1 MISWLYLIAFVLSL
15 YMFAS
20 FVIHNKK
27 VDTLLMLFGLLVV
40 INCAGYYFLYS
51 SKTLE
56 MAIFSNKFLYVGGC
70 FAPLFT
76 VLLLCRLCNIRMP
89 KPLIT
94 LLSLFSSVVW
104 ALVFTIGKSTIYYK
118 HMDLCFADGYAYLV
132 KEYGPAHIL
141 YPIMI
146 VLYGLLMLYYMFY
159 AIHKRNEVS
168 IQVILTIGTTGVA
181 VISMYIL
188 EKILHL
194 NVALAPFGYLLGL
207 GLITKYYARINM
219 YDLSSNL
226 AVSIE
231 KMEDYAY
238 LIFDDQYRYFHA
250 NALAKELFPEIK
262 EWNIDQAVPESETY
276 LYKTVVQYLMDW
288 DEKDSADRT
297 INVNDSYFKLHIRTI
312 DYGRKENVG
321 YLLELSD
328 CTSEQKYYTVMEEYN
343 ARMEKEIFE
352 KTRELRVQQIQTKNF
367 FLQTVIAL
375 SEAVDAK
382 DRYTSGHSRRV
393 AEYSRK
399 IAARMGKSKEELDDI
414 YYTGLL
420 HDVGKIRIPVEI
432 INKPGKLT
440 DDEFNIIK
448 VHPVTGYHILRSI
461 SENSSIAI
469 AAKYHHER
477 YDGKGYPNGLSGN
490 NIPEIAR
497 ILCVADSYD
506 AMTSN
511 RSYRNALPQDVVRS
525 ELEKGKGTQFDP
537 QIANIM
543 LQLMD
548 EDVHYLMRQTDS
560 SIYHILIVDDDAMNH
575 KIISHIM
582 KDEPEYRLFYANGGI
597 DALEKMKVHFYD
609 LIMLD
614 VKMADMDG
622 LETLK
627 RIREFSKVPVVLMTG
642 DKTLNA
648 SSDFTKLGCDDYI
661 TKPFLPMLIKEVIHN
676 MSKRDN
682 L

>member
-1 MISWLYLIAFVLSL
+1 MISWLYLIAFLLSL
-15 YMFAS
+15 YMLAS
-20 FVIHNKK
+20 FVINNKK
-27 VDTLLMLFGLLVV
+27 VDSLLILFALLVV
-40 INCAGYYFLYS
+40 INCAGYYFLYT
-51 SKTLE
+51 SKVLE
-56 MAIFSNKFLYVGGC
+56 MAIFANKFLYFGGC

-76 VLLLCRLCNIRMP
+76 VLLLCRLCNIKMP
-89 KPLIT
+89 KPLIAFLT
-94 LLSLFSSVVW
+94 LYSSVVW
-104 ALVFTIGKSTIYYK
+104 AFVFTIGKSGIYYK
-118 HMDLCFADGYAYLV
+118 HVELCFGDGYAYLA
-132 KEYGPAHIL
+132 KDYGPAHTL

-159 AIHKRNEVS
+159 AIHKRSEVS
-168 IQVILTIGTTGVA
+168 VQVILTIGTTGVA

-194 NVALAPFGYLLGL
+194 NVALVPFAYLLGL
-207 GLITKYYARINM
+207 GLIAKYYTRISM

-226 AVSIE
+226 AVSME

-238 LIFDDQYRYFHA
+238 LIFDNQYRYFHA
-250 NALAKELFPEIK
+250 NSLAKELFPEIK
-262 EWNIDQAVPESETY
+262 DWNIDQAVPESETY
-276 LYKTVVQYLMDW
+276 LYKAVVQYLIDW
-288 DEKDSADRT
+288 DEKDTGDRT
-297 INVNDSYFKLHIRTI
+297 INVNESYFKLHIRAI

-321 YLLELSD
+321 FLLELSD

-352 KTRELRVQQIQTKNF
+352 KTRELRTQQIQTKNF

-477 YDGKGYPNGLSGN
+477 YDGKGYPNGLSGT

-525 ELEKGKGTQFDP
+525 EIEKGKGTQFDP

-543 LQLMD
+543 LQLID

-582 KDEPEYRLFYANGGI
+582 QDEPEYRLFYANGGI
-597 DALEKMKVHFYD
+597 DALEKMKTHFYD
-609 LIMLD
+609 LILLD

-627 RIREFSKVPVVLMTG
+627 RIREFSKIPVVLMTG

-676 MSKRDN
+676 MSKREN
-682 L
+682 I

>member
-1 MISWLYLIAFVLSL
+1 MISWLYLIAFLLSL

-20 FVIHNKK
+20 FVINNKK
-27 VDTLLMLFGLLVV
+27 VDSLLILFALTVV
-40 INCAGYYFLYS
+40 SNCAGYYFLYTS
-51 SKTLE
+51 QSLE
-56 MAIFSNKFLYVGGC
+56 MAIFSNKVLYVGGC

-76 VLLLCRLCNIRMP
+76 VLLLCRLCDIRMP

-94 LLSLFSSVVW
+94 FLTLYSTIVW
-104 ALVFTIGKSTIYYK
+104 AFVFTIDKSTIYYK
-118 HMDLCFADGYAYLV
+118 HVELCFADGYNYLV
-132 KEYGPAHIL
+132 KDYGPVHTI

-146 VLYGLLMLYYMFY
+146 VIYGLLMLYYMIY
-159 AIHKRNEVS
+159 AIRKKGKVS
-168 IQVILTIGTTGVA
+168 VHVILTIGATGVA
-181 VISMYIL
+181 VISMYVL

-194 NVALAPFGYLLGL
+194 NVALVPLGYLIGL
-207 GLITKYYARINM
+207 GLITKYYARISM

-226 AVSIE
+226 AVAME
-231 KMEDYAY
+231 KMDDYAY
-238 LIFDDQYRYFHA
+238 LIFDKQYRYFYA

-262 EWNIDQAVPESETY
+262 DWNVDQLVPESETY
-276 LYKTVVQYLMDW
+276 MYKTVVQYLLDW
-288 DEKDSADRT
+288 DHKDNGERT
-297 INVNDSYFKLHIRTI
+297 INVNDRYFKLDIRSI
-312 DYGRKENVG
+312 SYGRKKDVG

-343 ARMEKEIFE
+343 ASMEKEIE
-352 KTRELRVQQIQTKNF
+352 NKTRELRMQQIQTKNF

-393 AEYSRK
+393 AEYSRRM
-399 IAARMGKSKEELDDI
+399 AARMGKSKEEMEDI

-420 HDVGKIRIPVEI
+420 HDVGKIRIPVDI

-440 DDEFNIIK
+440 EDEYNIIK
-448 VHPVTGYHILRSI
+448 IHPVTGYHILRSI

-477 YDGKGYPNGLSGN
+477 YDGKGYPNGLSGE

-525 ELEKGKGTQFDP
+525 EIEKGKGTQFDP
-537 QIANIM
+537 DIADIM
-543 LQLMD
+543 LQMMD

-560 SIYHILIVDDDAMNH
+560 SNYHILVVDDDSMNH

-609 LIMLD
+609 LILLD

-622 LETLK
+622 LETLR

-642 DKTLNA
+642 DKTLNT

-676 MSKRDN
+676 MSKRDSF
-682 L
+682 

>member
-1 MISWLYLIAFVLSL
+1 MISWLYLIAFLLSL

-20 FVIHNKK
+20 FVINNKK
-27 VDTLLMLFGLLVV
+27 VDTLLILFALMVV
-40 INCAGYYFLYS
+40 INCAGYYFLYT
-51 SKTLE
+51 SKSLE

-76 VLLLCRLCNIRMP
+76 ILLLCRLCNVKMP
-89 KPLIT
+89 KPLIAFLT
-94 LLSLFSSVVW
+94 LYSGVVW
-104 ALVFTIGKSTIYYK
+104 AFVFTIGKSGIYYK
-118 HMDLCFADGYAYLV
+118 HAELCFGDGYAYLA
-132 KEYGPAHIL
+132 KDYGPAHIL

-146 VLYGLLMLYYMFY
+146 IVYGLLMLYYMFY
-159 AIHKRNEVS
+159 AIHKRSEVS
-168 IQVILTIGTTGVA
+168 LQVILTIGITGVA

-194 NVALAPFGYLLGL
+194 NVALVPLGYLLGL
-207 GLITKYYARINM
+207 GLIAKYYTRINM

-238 LIFDDQYRYFHA
+238 LIFDKQYRYFNA

-262 EWNIDQAVPESETY
+262 EWNIDQPVPKSETY
-276 LYKTVVQYLMDW
+276 LYKTVIQYLMAW
-288 DEKDSADRT
+288 DAQDSGDRT
-297 INVNDSYFKLHIRTI
+297 INVNDRYYKLHIRTI

-321 YLLELSD
+321 FLLELSD

-343 ARMEKEIFE
+343 ASMEKEIFE
-352 KTRELRVQQIQTKNF
+352 KTRELRKQQIQTKNF

-393 AEYSRK
+393 AEYSK
-399 IAARMGKSKEELDDI
+399 KMATRMGKSKEEIDDI

-448 VHPVTGYHILRSI
+448 IHPVTGYHILRSI

-477 YDGKGYPNGLSGN
+477 YDGKGYPNGLSGT

-511 RSYRNALPQDVVRS
+511 RSYRNALPQEVVRS
-525 ELEKGKGTQFDP
+525 EIEKGKGTQFDP
-537 QIANIM
+537 EIADIM
-543 LQLMD
+543 LQLID
-548 EDVHYLMRQTDS
+548 EDTHYLMRQTDS

-609 LIMLD
+609 LVMLD

-622 LETLK
+622 LETLR

-642 DKTLNA
+642 DKTLNT

-661 TKPFLPMLIKEVIHN
+661 TKPFLPLLIKEVIHN
-676 MSKRDN
+676 MSKKVRN
-682 L
+682 

>member
-1 MISWLYLIAFVLSL
+1 MISWLYLIAFLLSL

-20 FVIHNKK
+20 FVINNKK
-27 VDTLLMLFGLLVV
+27 VDSLLILFALTVV
-40 INCAGYYFLYS
+40 SNCAGYYFLYTS
-51 SKTLE
+51 HSLE
-56 MAIFSNKFLYVGGC
+56 MAIFSNKVLYVGGC

-76 VLLLCRLCNIRMP
+76 VLLLCRLCDIRMP

-94 LLSLFSSVVW
+94 FLTLYSTIVW
-104 ALVFTIGKSTIYYK
+104 AFVFTIDKSTIYYK
-118 HMDLCFADGYAYLV
+118 HVELCFADGYNYLA
-132 KEYGPAHIL
+132 KDYGPTHIL

-146 VLYGLLMLYYMFY
+146 ILYGLLMLYYIIY
-159 AIHKRNEVS
+159 AFKKRNTVS
-168 IQVILTIGTTGVA
+168 IQVILTIGITGVA

-188 EKILHL
+188 EKILNLHVTL
-194 NVALAPFGYLLGL
+194 VPFGYLLGL

-226 AVSIE
+226 AVSME
-231 KMEDYAY
+231 KMDDYAY

-250 NALAKELFPEIK
+250 NALSKELFPEIK
-262 EWNIDQAVPESETY
+262 DWYIDQAVPESESY
-276 LYKTVVQYLMDW
+276 LYKTVVQYLLDW
-288 DEKDSADRT
+288 NVNETADRT
-297 INVNDSYFKLHIRTI
+297 INVNDSYYRLHIRTI

-343 ARMEKEIFE
+343 ASMEKEIE
-352 KTRELRVQQIQTKNF
+352 NKTRELRMQQIQTKNF

-393 AEYSRK
+393 AEYSRRM
-399 IAARMGKSKEELDDI
+399 AARMGKSKEEMEDI

-420 HDVGKIRIPVEI
+420 HDVGKIRIPVDI

-440 DDEFNIIK
+440 EDEYNIIK
-448 VHPVTGYHILRSI
+448 IHPVTGYHILRSI

-477 YDGKGYPNGLSGN
+477 YDGKGYPNGLSGE

-525 ELEKGKGTQFDP
+525 EIEKGKGTQFDP
-537 QIANIM
+537 DIADIM
-543 LQLMD
+543 LQMMD

-560 SIYHILIVDDDAMNH
+560 SNYHILVVDDDSMNH

-609 LIMLD
+609 LILLD

-622 LETLK
+622 LETLR

-642 DKTLNA
+642 DKTLNT

-676 MSKRDN
+676 MSKRDSF
-682 L
+682 

>member
-1 MISWLYLIAFVLSL
+1 MISWLYLFAFLLSL

-20 FVIHNKK
+20 FVINNKK
-27 VDTLLMLFGLLVV
+27 VDSLLILFALLVV
-40 INCAGYYFLYS
+40 VNCAGYYFLYT

-76 VLLLCRLCNIRMP
+76 VLLLCRLCNIKMP
-89 KPLIT
+89 KPLIAF
-94 LLSLFSSVVW
+94 LSLYSSVVW
-104 ALVFTIGKSTIYYK
+104 LLVFTIGKSTIYYK
-118 HMDLCFADGYAYLV
+118 HAELCFADGYAYLA
-132 KEYGPAHIL
+132 KDYGPAHSL
-141 YPIMI
+141 YPVMI
-146 VLYGLLMLYYMFY
+146 VLYGLLMLYYMIY
-159 AIHKRNEVS
+159 AIHKRREVS
-168 IQVILTIGTTGVA
+168 IQVILTIGATGVA
-181 VISMYIL
+181 VISMYVL

-194 NVALAPFGYLLGL
+194 NVALAPLGYLLGL

-226 AVSIE
+226 AVTME
-231 KMEDYAY
+231 KMVDYAY
-238 LIFDDQYRYFHA
+238 LIFDNQYRYFHA

-262 EWNIDQAVPESETY
+262 DWNIDQAVPESETY
-276 LYKTVVQYLMDW
+276 LYQTVVQYLIDW
-288 DEKDSADRT
+288 EQQNAGDRT
-297 INVNDSYFKLHIRTI
+297 INVNDRYFKLHIRTI
-312 DYGRKENVG
+312 SYGRKKNVG
-321 YLLELSD
+321 FLLELSD

-343 ARMEKEIFE
+343 ASMEREIFE
-352 KTRELRVQQIQTKNF
+352 KTRELRAQQIQTKNF

-399 IAARMGKSKEELDDI
+399 IATRMGKSKEERDDI

-440 DDEFNIIK
+440 DEEFNIIK
-448 VHPVTGYHILRSI
+448 IHPVTGYHILRSI

-477 YDGKGYPNGLSGN
+477 YDGKGYPNGLIGT

-497 ILCVADSYD
+497 ILCVADAYD

-511 RSYRNALPQDVVRS
+511 RSYRKALPQDVVRS
-525 ELEKGKGTQFDP
+525 EIEKGKGTQFDP
-537 QIANIM
+537 QIADIM
-543 LQLMD
+543 LELID
-548 EDVHYLMRQTDS
+548 EDTHYLMRQTDS
-560 SIYHILIVDDDAMNH
+560 SNYHILIVDDDAMNH

-582 KDEPEYRLFYANGGI
+582 KDEPEYRLFYSNTGM

-609 LIMLD
+609 LILLD

-622 LETLK
+622 LETLR
-627 RIREFSKVPVVLMTG
+627 RIREFSKTPVVLMTG
-642 DKTLNA
+642 DKTLNT

-661 TKPFLPMLIKEVIHN
+661 TKPFLPLLIKEVIHN

-682 L
+682 I